1 MFSTIPNIISR
12 AFPLNPDARAFIIAA
27 GITDATTIF
36 AINELV
42 NSLQVNSL
50 WTKMAAIYPF
60 AGSTATTQK
69 WNLKDPRDLDA
80 AYRLTF
86 VGGVTHSSSGMQPNG
101 TNGYANTF
109 FNPSTGISPTISA
122 SLGIYINLV
131 GGGTIAYDMGIAAD
145 ANVDM
150 FDLVA
155 KRTTGSVG
163 IADFGTFPSGRVE
176 SAAQAAAGT
185 GTTIGSIR
193 SANDRAFFRNGLSI
207 ATSATNFAPAYAN
220 GNIPIGAYNIT
231 TGAFAGVGQFVN
243 NRYAFAFIGTGLT
256 DTEALT
262 LTSLVQRYLN
272 TLSRSVVA
280 IPTVS
285 DIDAQNFLVAA
296 EITDNTQANAIQ
308 NLVAGLKSNSLW
320 TKMQAIYPFV
330 GSTSTTHKFNLK
342 SPFDTNTAFR
352 LTFSGGYTQNS
363 NGITPNGTNAFA
375 NTFYNMNT
383 SGSLNDSHISV
394 YSRTNVQ
401 RTGGKDIAALSTS
414 PTAQTYLE
422 LRDTANQSEV
432 AINDGGSLASPGF
445 TDSSGLFVGSRP
457 DASNTFLYRNTTQK
471 AFVKASTGKT
481 TVNLYLSALN
491 NNGTAQQF
499 STRNLA
505 WASIGSSLSATD
517 VSNLYTVVQ
526 AYQTALSRQ
535 V

>member
-60 AGSTATTQK
+60 AG
-69 WNLKDPRDLDA
+69 DA

-86 VGGVTHSSSGMQPNG
+86 FGGWTHSSNGALGNG
-101 TNGYANTF
+101 TNSYADTF
-109 FNPSTGISPTISA
+109 YSTSSVTQNDTSLGFYARVNYTPPAGGAIDMGSFNEGTGFGIFLAAEVVTNVPRLRMYQSAVDSTGTNQQGFWI
-122 SLGIYINLV
+122 G
-131 GGGTIAYDMGIAAD
+131 AAGSD
-145 ANVDM
+145 TRLIKDGAVLTTAAN
-150 FDLVA
+150 
-155 KRTTGSVG
+155 S
-163 IADFGTFPSGRVE
+163 GTFPLTARNISLGAMY
-176 SAAQAAAGT
+176 STANASYLYYTAQ
-185 GTTIGSIR
+185 
-193 SANDRAFFRNGLSI
+193 
-207 ATSATNFAPAYAN
+207 
-220 GNIPIGAYNIT
+220 
-231 TGAFAGVGQFVN
+231 Q
-243 NRYAFAFIGTGLT
+243 YAFAFIGSNLT
-256 DTEALT
+256 NAEALT

-272 TLSRSVVA
+272 TLSRSIVA
-280 IPTVS
+280 IPTVL

-296 EITDNTQANAIQ
+296 AITDNTQANAIQ

-320 TKMQAIYPFV
+320 TKMQAAYPFV
-330 GSTSTTHKFNLK
+330 GGTSTTHKFNLK
-342 SPFDTNTAFR
+342 SPFDTNAAFR

-363 NGITPNGTNAFA
+363 NGIIPNGTNAFA
-375 NTFYNMNT
+375 NTFYSMNT

-401 RTGGKDIAALSTS
+401 KTGGKDIAALSTS

-457 DASNTFLYRNTTQK
+457 DASSTFLYRNTTQLS
-471 AFVKASTGKT
+471 FVKASTGKT

-499 STRNLA
+499 SPRNLA
-505 WASIGSSLSATD
+505 WASIGSSLSVTD